1 MLSRVADALFWM
13 SRYLERAEQVSRSL
27 DITFHLELDLHGV
40 AGSEDGEEWNVL
52 FRSLNVTPPAAKL
65 GENYSFTVLRWLT
78 LDMTNFGSIMNCMNR
93 SRNNAR
99 SIRDSISSEMW
110 RSLNKLYWRLND
122 RDYQTQV
129 TESLHDF
136 CETVQNG
143 TQLFHGV
150 CDTTLTHDEG
160 WHFIQL
166 GRYLERAQH
175 LLMVLRAQL
184 ETTGIGEGQEEL
196 MANLH
201 WAAVLKICA
210 AYDAYRRLYISRVD
224 GERVLEFLLL
234 NLDFPHSVRFCATSM
249 MNSLTAI
256 SGDLSHRSDNEA
268 LRHVGRLVNE
278 LTYLD
283 NLDMSNTQLI
293 GLVNECLNRCTSISR
308 SMQKQYA
315 LH

>member
-13 SRYLERAEQVSRSL
+13 SRYLERAEQVARSL
-27 DITFHLELDLHGV
+27 DVTFHLELDLHGV
-40 AGSEDGEEWNVL
+40 TGSEEGEEWNYL
-52 FRSLNVTPPAAKL
+52 FRSLNQTPPPAKP
-65 GENYSFTVLRWLT
+65 GESYSYTVLRWLT
-78 LDMTNFGSIMNCMNR
+78 LDMSNQGSVMNCLNR

-122 RDYQTQV
+122 RDFQTQV
-129 TESLHDF
+129 TESLSEF

-175 LLMVLRAQL
+175 LLLVLKSQL
-184 ETTGIGEGQEEL
+184 DLAPIEENGDTL
-196 MANLH
+196 FSNLH
-201 WAAVLKICA
+201 WAAVLKTCA

-234 NLDFPHSVRFCATSM
+234 NLDFPHSVRFCATTM

-256 SGDLSHRSDNEA
+256 SGELSYRSDNEA

-283 NLDMSNTQLI
+283 NLEMSNAELKS
-293 GLVNECLNRCTSISR
+293 LLSDCLNRCTLISR